1 MEIINWLGS
10 LIKCNDSYEGEP
22 IERELERLMDGDNT
36 LTSNGAP
43 IYTKKGDGVLP
54 EYDIRTNRMDIA
66 EGAMNK
72 VNITRLSYRPWEP
85 STEDGDNGENGQ

>member
-1 MEIINWLGS
+1 MEARIWNGS
-10 LIKCNDSYEGEP
+10 LIKCNESYEGEP

-36 LTSNGAP
+36 LTSSGAP

-54 EYDIRTNRMDIA
+54 EYDIRTDKMSIA

-72 VNITRLSYRPWEP
+72 VNNTRLAYKPWEP
-85 STEDGDNGENGQ
+85 KAEGEDGGNDQ